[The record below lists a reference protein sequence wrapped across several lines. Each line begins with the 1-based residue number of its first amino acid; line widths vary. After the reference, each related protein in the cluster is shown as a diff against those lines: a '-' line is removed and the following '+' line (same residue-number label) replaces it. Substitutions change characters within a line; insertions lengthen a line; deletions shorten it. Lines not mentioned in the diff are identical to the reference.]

1 MARSRSFPVV
11 AGALILLAT
20 ATCTHAQPA
29 PADPAASAPAE
40 ATTQLH
46 RVVVTGQSAQTYT
59 VTNATTATRTDTPL
73 METPFS
79 VQVVPQQVLQDQLA
93 NTLERALQ
101 NVPGVVPFPT
111 NQGLSDGFII
121 RGFGSNTTY
130 RDGFFIPDILGG
142 GSSKGS
148 MANIDRV
155 EVLKGPGS
163 ILFGRTEPGGVINLI
178 TKQPLAQQQTSV
190 EQEVGSWA
198 FYRTLIDTTG
208 PVGADDTLLYRLNL
222 AYESNDSFRDF
233 VQDKGWMVA
242 PSLTWNLSPQT
253 QLTAQFEYQRFDETP
268 DSGLLP
274 LNGRP
279 ADVPISRVNFEPL
292 SNYND
297 GDRSLLSLGW
307 RQRLGADWTARVNLT
322 GEQFNIRNLTL
333 FPGELQPDGALD
345 RYFNN
350 GGDQISRRTS
360 AMADLTG
367 RFTTGPLSHTLV
379 VGADYF
385 RVNDTLTGLNCCDPA
400 PPFNYFSPTYS
411 STPQVFD
418 PANNFDLDFRQ
429 RWYGLFAQDQVE
441 LPGGWHALIGLRYD
455 NAVGTSYGEVT
466 DKDNKVSPRVGVVWQ
481 PAGWLS
487 LYGSYTEN
495 FGASNSLY
503 NPPDKRLP
511 SQTAQQWEFG
521 AKTDL
526 LDGQLSATLAF
537 YQLTKQNLPVDD
549 PVDPNIQIAIGE
561 ARTRGVEFNL
571 VGQISPAWQVIG
583 GLAYMPYAQIT
594 RDSESDGEGGLT
606 PGYTGYRLFLAPRLQ
621 GSVWLAYEPQVGAW
635 RGWRLG
641 GGVVGMSQRYGDLD
655 NSYVLPGYAVVNL
668 MASYAWT
675 FGTQRLTAQVNLD
688 NLFDRTYFTGSNSG
702 GMIAVGAPRSV
713 KASLQWAF

>member
-1 MARSRSFPVV
+1 MARHLLPLLV
-11 AGALILLAT
+11 AGGLLHGIDARAQAAAT
-20 ATCTHAQPA
+20 APA
-29 PADPAASAPAE
+29 PADAAASAP
-40 ATTQLH
+40 TVRLH
-46 RVVVTGQSAQTYT
+46 TVEVLGQSAKSYT
-59 VTNATTATRTDTPL
+59 MTNATTATRTDTPL

-101 NVPGVVPFPT
+101 NVPGVAPFPT
-111 NQGLSDGFII
+111 NQGLSDGFMI
-121 RGFGSNTTY
+121 RGFGSNITY

-178 TKQPLAQQQTSV
+178 TKQPLAQQQTTV
-190 EQEVGSWA
+190 AQEAGSWA
-198 FYRTLIDTTG
+198 FYRTLVDTTG
-208 PVGADDTLLYRLNL
+208 PAGDDDTLLYRLNL
-222 AYESNDSFRDF
+222 AYESNGSFRDF
-233 VQDKGWMVA
+233 VKDKGWQIA
-242 PSLTWNLSPQT
+242 PSLTWNPSPQA
-253 QLTAQFEYQRFDETP
+253 QLTAQFEYQRFDESP
-268 DSGLLP
+268 DSGVLP

-279 ADVPISRVNFEPL
+279 ADVPISRVYFEPL
-292 SNYND
+292 SNFND

-307 RQRLGADWTARVNLT
+307 RQRLGADWTARVTLT
-322 GEQFNIRNLTL
+322 GEQFSKRNLTL

-350 GGDQISRRTS
+350 GGDQTSRRTS

-367 RFTTGPLSHTLV
+367 KFTTGSLRHTLV

-385 RVNDTLTGLNCCDPA
+385 RVNDALTGLNCCDPA
-400 PPFNYFSPTYS
+400 PPFNYFNPTYS
-411 STPQVFD
+411 ATPQVFD
-418 PANNFDLDFRQ
+418 PANDFDLDFRQ
-429 RWYGLFAQDQVE
+429 RWYGLFAQDQIE
-441 LPGGWHALIGLRYD
+441 LPGNLHALVGLRYD
-455 NAVGTSYGEVT
+455 NALGTSYGEVT
-466 DKDNKVSPRVGVVWQ
+466 DKDNKVSPRAGLVWQ
-481 PAGWLS
+481 PAPWLS

-495 FGASNSLY
+495 FGASNSLF
-503 NPPDKRLP
+503 NPPDMRLP

-521 AKTDL
+521 AKTEL
-526 LDGQLSATLAF
+526 LDGALSATIAF

-549 PVDPNIQIAIGE
+549 PVDPNIQIAVGE
-561 ARTRGVEFNL
+561 ARTRGVEFDL
-571 VGQISPAWQVIG
+571 TGQLAPGWQVIG

-594 RDSESDGEGGLT
+594 KDSESDGEGGIT
-606 PGYTGYRLFLAPRLQ
+606 PGYTGYHLFLAPRWQ
-621 GSVWLAYEPQVGAW
+621 GSVWLAYEPQVAAW
-635 RGWRLG
+635 RGLRLG

-675 FGTQRLTAQVNLD
+675 FGSQRLTAQVNLD
-688 NLFDRTYFTGSNSG
+688 NLFDRVHYTGSNSG
-702 GMIAVGAPRSV
+702 SMIAVGTPRSV